1 VTTAIAPPAPVTP
14 TTAPRQRRGR
24 ARRQQAITAWLF
36 LAPAVVFFLAMFF
49 VPIFN
54 QLIAA
59 AYGGTD
65 GAQFVGWR
73 NFVTAFRDPEVVH
86 SFSITLLYASGC
98 LVIGIIV
105 GLILAVILNQ
115 ALPGRTLFRSVLL
128 IPYLTS
134 VSIIGLLWRNILDP
148 QVGILNRLLD
158 SIGLPGQT
166 WLNTAPLATIIGI
179 TIWSSAGYTMVLFL
193 AGLQGIPGVYYEA
206 AQIDGAGPW
215 RRFFSITLPLLAPTT
230 LFVSIIG
237 VIGALQQFALPYIVT
252 GGGPGNA
259 TSLYAHRVFLVAFN
273 DNQFGYASAL
283 SVLLLVVILMLS
295 IVQLKIGD
303 RANDHA

>member
-1 VTTAIAPPAPVTP
+1 MTATLASPTVPQAPPAP
-14 TTAPRQRRGR
+14 RRRSR
-24 ARRQQAITAWLF
+24 ARRRQTAIAWLF
-36 LAPAVVFFLAMFF
+36 LLPAVIFFTAMFF

-54 QLIAA
+54 QLVAA
-59 AYGGTD
+59 AYGGVD
-65 GAQFVGWR
+65 GTTPVGLA
-73 NFVTAFRDPEVVH
+73 NFRRASADPEVVH
-86 SFSITLLYASGC
+86 SFVITLVYAGGSVVLGM
-98 LVIGIIV
+98 VIG
-105 GLILAVILNQ
+105 LLLAVILNQ
-115 ALPGRTLFRSVLL
+115 ALPGRTLFRSLLL

-148 QVGILNRLLD
+148 QIGILNRLLD
-158 SIGLPGQT
+158 QVGLAGQT
-166 WLNTAPLATIIGI
+166 WLSTAPLATIIGI

-193 AGLQGIPGVYYEA
+193 AGLQGIPAVYYEA

-215 RRFFSITLPLLAPTT
+215 RRFFAITLPLLTPTT

-283 SVLLLVVILMLS
+283 SVLLLVVILILS

>member
-1 VTTAIAPPAPVTP
+1 MTTVLAPPP
-14 TTAPRQRRGR
+14 TEAAVPPRRPRSR
-24 ARRQQAITAWLF
+24 ARRRQAQTAWLF
-36 LAPAVVFFLAMFF
+36 LLPAVIFFAAMFF
-49 VPIFN
+49 VPIYN
-54 QLIAA
+54 QLVAA
-59 AYGGTD
+59 LFGGVD
-65 GAQFVGWR
+65 GTTPVGLG
-73 NFVTAFRDPEVVH
+73 NFRTAFADPEVLH
-86 SFSITLLYASGC
+86 SFVITLTYAAGC
-98 LVIGIIV
+98 LIV
-105 GLILAVILNQ
+105 GIVVGLLLAVILNQ
-115 ALPGRTLFRSVLL
+115 ALPGRTLFRSLLL

-148 QVGILNRLLD
+148 QIGILNRLLD
-158 SIGLPGQT
+158 QLGLPGQT
-166 WLNTAPLATIIGI
+166 WLSTAPLATIIGI

-215 RRFFSITLPLLAPTT
+215 RRFFSITVPLLTPTT

-283 SVLLLVVILMLS
+283 SVLLLIVILILS
-295 IVQLKIGD
+295 IIQLKIGD
-303 RANDHA
+303 RTNDGA